1 MIRASCPP
9 TCLPMTHP
17 NPSADQRNRTPSLGT
32 PIGATPRDM
41 AVTFS
46 ALGALLNHGFD
57 TVIDVRSPAE
67 YAEDH
72 IPGAISLPAMSNEER
87 ARVGT
92 IYKQES
98 PFAARKIGAAIVARN
113 VASHLDGPLA
123 AKTGGWRP
131 LVYCWRG
138 GQRSG
143 SVATIL
149 SQIGWR
155 TETIAG
161 GYRSYRRL
169 VQTMLYE
176 TPLPHRL
183 VLIDGNTG
191 SAKTDVL
198 HRLAARGLQVIDL
211 EDMAAHRGSM
221 LGGSDTGQP
230 HQKAFESALA
240 AALVACDPT
249 RPVLV
254 EAESSKIG
262 RIIIPPSLWSA
273 MCAAPRIDIAAT
285 IDARAAY
292 LTIAYADVVAD
303 VARVEELFNPLRA
316 HRSHATVDRWVGLLR
331 AGDHDALARAL
342 VTDHYDPAYAKS
354 RAVHPH
360 KVLATLTAN
369 RLDADGQNA
378 LAAAIEAIVN

>member
-1 MIRASCPP
+1 
-9 TCLPMTHP
+9 MT
-17 NPSADQRNRTPSLGT
+17 
-32 PIGATPRDM
+32 I
-41 AVTFS
+41 TFS
-46 ALGALLNHGFD
+46 TLGALLNHGFD

-67 YAEDH
+67 FAEDH

-92 IYKQES
+92 IYKHES
-98 PFAARKIGAAIVARN
+98 PFAARKTGAAIVARN
-113 VASHLDGPLA
+113 VATHLDGPLSDHD
-123 AKTGGWRP
+123 GGWRP

-155 TETIAG
+155 TETITG

-176 TPLPHRL
+176 MPIQHRL

-211 EDMAAHRGSM
+211 EGMAAHRGSM
-221 LGGSDTGQP
+221 LGGSEAGQP
-230 HQKAFESALA
+230 RQKAFESALA
-240 AALVACDPT
+240 AALAAFDPAH
-249 RPVLV
+249 PVLV
-254 EAESSKIG
+254 EAESSKVG
-262 RIIIPPSLWSA
+262 RINIPPSLWSA
-273 MCAAPRIDIAAT
+273 MCAAPRIEIAAP
-285 IDARAAY
+285 IDARTAY
-292 LTIAYADVVAD
+292 LTKAYADVIAEP
-303 VARVEELFNPLRA
+303 ARIERLFQPLRA
-316 HRSHATVDRWVGLLR
+316 HRGHSTVDGWISLLR
-331 AGDHDALARAL
+331 AGNHEALARAL
-342 VTDHYDPAYAKS
+342 MTDHYDAAYAKS

-360 KVLATLTAN
+360 QILATLTTD
-369 RLDADGQNA
+369 RLDTDGQNA
-378 LAAAIEAIVN
+378 LADAIMAIVA